1 VLGFLLQQVPE
12 IPLEGWVESFV
23 DFITSETFEGFFDAL
38 EGFLNLLVD
47 VLEAGLTFLPPLV
60 MVAVFAGLAWLVSN
74 WRIALLT
81 AAGLLLLQ
89 GLRLW
94 EDAML
99 TLALVIAAT
108 AVALV
113 VGIPLGIVAAKSRGV
128 ETVLRPVLDFMQTMP
143 AFVYLVP
150 AIVLLGLGAAPALV
164 AVVIFAMPPAVRL
177 TMLGLQQ
184 VSKETVEAASAF
196 GATGWQTLRKV
207 ELPLAMPTIMAGVNQ
222 VIMLSL
228 SMVVIAA
235 LIGAGGLGEEV
246 YQGLSQLDVGK
257 SFKGGLGIVIIA
269 ILLDRITRNIRGGGA
284 QKAGS
289 GIKTA

>member
-1 VLGFLLQQVPE
+1 MVLAHLQQIPE
-12 IPLEGWVESFV
+12 IPLESWVESFV

-38 EGFLNLLVD
+38 EGSLNLLVD
-47 VLEAGLTFLPPLV
+47 VLEGGLTALPPLV
-60 MVAVFAGLAWLVSN
+60 MVVVFAVLAWLVSN

-81 AAGLLLLQ
+81 VAGLLLIQ
-89 GLRLW
+89 SLRLW

-99 TLALVIAAT
+99 TLALVIAST

-269 ILLDRITRNIRGGGA
+269 ILLDRITRNIARG
-284 QKAGS
+284 KEKI

>member
-1 VLGFLLQQVPE
+1 MLGFLLQQVPE

-246 YQGLSQLDVGK
+246 YQGLSRLDVGL
-257 SFKGGLGIVIIA
+257 SFEGGIGIVIIA
-269 ILLDRITRNIRGGGA
+269 VILDRITRTVARG
-284 QKAGS
+284 KEKT

>member
-1 VLGFLLQQVPE
+1 MLAFIQPVPR
-12 IPLEGWVESFV
+12 IPLGERVEDVVSFV
-23 DFITSETFEGFFDAL
+23 TENFEWFFSFLESVLTSLVDAL
-38 EGFLNLLVD
+38 ST
-47 VLEAGLTFLPPLV
+47 VLTALPPL
-60 MVAVFAGLAWLVSN
+60 AVLGAFYGLAWLVSN

>member
-1 VLGFLLQQVPE
+1 MALAHLQQVPE
-12 IPLEGWVESFV
+12 IPLESWIESFV

-38 EGFLNLLVD
+38 EGSLNLLVD
-47 VLEAGLTFLPPLV
+47 VLETGLTALPPLV
-60 MVAVFAGLAWLVSN
+60 MVVVFAVLAWLVSN

-81 AAGLLLLQ
+81 VAGLLLLQ
-89 GLRLW
+89 GLGLW

-99 TLALVIAAT
+99 TLALVIAST

-269 ILLDRITRNIRGGGA
+269 ILLDRITRNIRGSARG
-284 QKAGS
+284 AGS
-289 GIKTA
+289 GMKTA

>member
-246 YQGLSQLDVGK
+246 YQGLSRLDVGL
-257 SFKGGLGIVIIA
+257 SFEGGIGIVIIA
-269 ILLDRITRNIRGGGA
+269 VILDRITRTVARG
-284 QKAGS
+284 KEKT

>member
-1 VLGFLLQQVPE
+1 MLAFIQPVPR
-12 IPLEGWVESFV
+12 IPLGERVEGVVSFV
-23 DFITSETFEGFFDAL
+23 TENFEWFFSFLESVLTSLVDAL
-38 EGFLNLLVD
+38 ST
-47 VLEAGLTFLPPLV
+47 VLTALPPL
-60 MVAVFAGLAWLVSN
+60 AVLGAFYGLAWLVSN

-113 VGIPLGIVAAKSRGV
+113 VGIPLGIVAAKSRDV

-246 YQGLSQLDVGK
+246 YQGLSRLDVGL
-257 SFKGGLGIVIIA
+257 SFEGGIGIVIIA
-269 ILLDRITRNIRGGGA
+269 VILDRITRTVARG
-284 QKAGS
+284 KEKT

>member
-1 VLGFLLQQVPE
+1 MVLAHLQQIPE
-12 IPLEGWVESFV
+12 IPLESWVESFV

-38 EGFLNLLVD
+38 EGSLNLLVD
-47 VLEAGLTFLPPLV
+47 VLEGGLTALPPLV
-60 MVAVFAGLAWLVSN
+60 MVVVFAVLAWLVSN

-81 AAGLLLLQ
+81 VAGLLLIQ
-89 GLRLW
+89 SLRLW

-99 TLALVIAAT
+99 TLALVIAST

-269 ILLDRITRNIRGGGA
+269 ILLDRITRNIRGGARGT
-284 QKAGS
+284 GP
-289 GIKTA
+289 GMKTA

>member
-1 VLGFLLQQVPE
+1 MASLQQVPE
-12 IPLEGWVESFV
+12 IPLESWVESFV

-47 VLEAGLTFLPPLV
+47 VLEAGLTSLPPLV
-60 MVAVFAGLAWLVSN
+60 MVLVFAAVAWLVSN

-81 AAGLLLLQ
+81 AVGFLLIQ

-113 VGIPLGIVAAKSRGV
+113 VGIPLGIAGAKSRSV
-128 ETVLRPVLDFMQTMP
+128 ETALRPVLDFMQTMP

-184 VSKETVEAASAF
+184 VSRETVEAASAF

-269 ILLDRITRNIRGGGA
+269 ILLDRITRNVRGGS
-284 QKAGS
+284 QKTGP
-289 GIKTA
+289 GMKTA

>member
-1 VLGFLLQQVPE
+1 MLGFLLQQVPE

-60 MVAVFAGLAWLVSN
+60 MVAVFAGLAWLVSS

-81 AAGLLLLQ
+81 AAGLLLQ

-246 YQGLSQLDVGK
+246 YQGLSRLDVGL
-257 SFKGGLGIVIIA
+257 SFEGGIGIVIIA
-269 ILLDRITRNIRGGGA
+269 VILDRITRTVARG
-284 QKAGS
+284 KEKT

>member
-1 VLGFLLQQVPE
+1 MLGFLLQQVPE

>member
-1 VLGFLLQQVPE
+1 MLGFLLQQVPE

-60 MVAVFAGLAWLVSN
+60 MVAVFAGLAWLVSS